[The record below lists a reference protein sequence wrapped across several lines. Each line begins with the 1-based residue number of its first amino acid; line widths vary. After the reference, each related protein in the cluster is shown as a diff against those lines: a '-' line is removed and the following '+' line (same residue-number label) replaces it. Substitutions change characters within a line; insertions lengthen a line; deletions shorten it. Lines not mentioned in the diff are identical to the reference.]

1 MDYDGQ
7 MTRVEERRQVQE
19 QDCQEMEAEW
29 RVVLELEQVWA
40 EVLEQLWIHDV

>member
-1 MDYDGQ
+1 MDCDGQ

-19 QDCQEMEAEW
+19 QDCQEMEAVW
-29 RVVLELEQVWA
+29 KVVLELELVWA